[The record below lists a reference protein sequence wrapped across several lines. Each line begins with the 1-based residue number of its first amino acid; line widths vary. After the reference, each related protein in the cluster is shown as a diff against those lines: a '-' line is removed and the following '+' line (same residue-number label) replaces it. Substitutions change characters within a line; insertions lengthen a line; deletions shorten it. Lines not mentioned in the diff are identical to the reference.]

1 MPITVVGG
9 HDVKAYEDVVW
20 KKVRRKFHIRD
31 DFLADTHQF
40 DFKWM
45 DDGGGKGGNLM
56 AFDRDRNFI
65 VKELNGGDHAVLLRL
80 CNQFSDHMSE
90 PRQGSLLARFYM
102 HFTCAEAK
110 KLTGGTSDTFV
121 VSEW

>member
-1 MPITVVGG
+1 MPITVGG
-9 HDVKAYEDVVW
+9 HDVRAYDDVVW
-20 KKVRRKFHIRD
+20 KKVRQKFHIRD

-40 DFKWM
+40 NFNWM